1 MLLNYIRS
9 NRASYI
15 VLLPI
20 IGIGL
25 WLQTFISGEITWQ
38 VFDKNPMPLYYLIH
52 LLLNDYP
59 FFYNL
64 PAIAL
69 VFVMAFL
76 ILRINEKYMIIETR
90 SYLVAFFLIVL
101 QSALLPMNRLHP
113 GLIAAVFLL
122 FALDKL
128 FDTYKEDSRF
138 TNFFDAG
145 LLISISSLFYFNSIY
160 LIVAIWLGM
169 VLLGN
174 FSFRNWLLTILG
186 ILLPYF
192 LCLSYFYVGNNL
204 MWFLD
209 TIESNF
215 FLKNHGTGLN
225 IADYVFFLFLL
236 LMIILASFK
245 VAGELQTSKISTRK
259 YMRVLLVVFATIL
272 VLYFFISSASI
283 EMLPVFAIPLS
294 FLLSYYFIAI
304 RSHWLGNILI
314 VVFIILILG
323 MQLFPVIYRLFI

>member
-20 IGIGL
+20 IGIAL

-38 VFDKNPMPLYYLIH
+38 VFDEHPMPLHYLIDI
-52 LLLNDYP
+52 LLKDYP

-113 GLIAAVFLL
+113 GLIAAVFIL

-160 LIVAIWLGM
+160 LIIALWLGM
-169 VLLGN
+169 TLLGN
-174 FSFRNWLLTILG
+174 FSFRNWLLSVIG

-192 LCLSYFYVGNNL
+192 LCWSYFYVSDKL
-204 MWFLD
+204 VWFSN
-209 TIESNF
+209 TIENNF
-215 FLKNHGTGLN
+215 ILKNPGTDLN

-236 LMIILASFK
+236 VMIVLASLK
-245 VAGELQTSKISTRK
+245 VARELQTSKISTRK
-259 YMRVLLVVFATIL
+259 YMRVFLGVFATIL
-272 VLYFFISSASI
+272 ALYFFIPSASI

-314 VVFIILILG
+314 VVFILLILG
-323 MQLFPVIYRLFI
+323 IQLFPVIYRLMV